1 LQLQILVAA
10 GDAGELQVGDHSALR
25 LWRPSIAGSRPLAAI
40 RPIIA
45 IVTIMTRPIELDPY
59 VVEVLMRDLVGHDH
73 APSAFLVY
81 LWLWSRTEGGKRRF
95 AASLAGIALE
105 TGLSKSSV
113 QNAVRQL
120 VNRRRLIAV
129 TREGPT
135 TPPVYE
141 VLTPWAR
148 APATA

>member
-1 LQLQILVAA
+1 MT
-10 GDAGELQVGDHSALR
+10 HS
-25 LWRPSIAGSRPLAAI
+25 
-40 RPIIA
+40 
-45 IVTIMTRPIELDPY
+45 IELDPY
-59 VVEVLMRDLVGHDH
+59 VVDVLMRDLVGHDH
-73 APSAFLVY
+73 TPSAFLVY
-81 LWLWSRTEGGKRRF
+81 LWLWGRTDGGSRRF

-120 VNRRRLIAV
+120 SRRRQLIRV

-141 VLTPWAR
+141 VLKPWRR
-148 APATA
+148 A

>member
-1 LQLQILVAA
+1 MT
-10 GDAGELQVGDHSALR
+10 R
-25 LWRPSIAGSRPLAAI
+25 SIA
-40 RPIIA
+40 
-45 IVTIMTRPIELDPY
+45 LDPY
-59 VVEVLMRDLVGHDH
+59 VIDVLLRDLVNHDR

-81 LWLWSRTEGGKRRF
+81 LWLWARTDGGRRRF

-120 VNRRRLIAV
+120 TRRRQLIAV

-135 TPPVYE
+135 SPPIYE
-141 VLTPWAR
+141 VLTPWVR
-148 APATA
+148 

>member
-1 LQLQILVAA
+1 M
-10 GDAGELQVGDHSALR
+10 
-25 LWRPSIAGSRPLAAI
+25 SRK
-40 RPIIA
+40 
-45 IVTIMTRPIELDPY
+45 TELDPY
-59 VVEVLMRDLVGHDH
+59 VLDVLMRDLVGHDH

-81 LWLWSRTEGGKRRF
+81 LWLWGKTDGGRRRF

-120 VNRRRLIAV
+120 TRRRQLLAV
-129 TREGPT
+129 THDGPT

-141 VLTPWAR
+141 VLKPWVR
-148 APATA
+148 A

>member
-1 LQLQILVAA
+1 MT
-10 GDAGELQVGDHSALR
+10 R
-25 LWRPSIAGSRPLAAI
+25 SIA
-40 RPIIA
+40 
-45 IVTIMTRPIELDPY
+45 LDPY
-59 VVEVLMRDLVGHDH
+59 VVDVLLRDLVNHDR

-81 LWLWSRTEGGKRRF
+81 LWLWARTEGGKRRF

-120 VNRRRLIAV
+120 TRRRQLIAV

-135 TPPVYE
+135 SPPIYQ
-141 VLTPWAR
+141 VLTPWLR
-148 APATA
+148 